1 MEPDRSTTSATWLT
15 LRVIL
20 FFGTPLPLFRCAA
33 SMVFTVSV
41 GTDNRPDLRVCHVF
55 DHPVADC
62 FREAI
67 TSPEEGGDESRRHR
81 RTRLHRRVAP
91 ALTAGPGPHRDRLR
105 PLPAHP

>member
-15 LRVIL
+15 LWVIL
-20 FFGTPLPLFRCAA
+20 FFGTPLPLFRCPA

-67 TSPEEGGDESRRHR
+67 TSPEEGGDECRSRTEVH
-81 RTRLHRRVAP
+81 TSELQSRLNIACQ
-91 ALTAGPGPHRDRLR
+91 LQIS
-105 PLPAHP
+105 